1 MATINAVGKNIMP
14 ETKSIECYAVIADP
28 DNIHIVNNQFAEGG
42 VYASIDSALAVPEAA
57 IINSENDSY
66 LLVYEKELN
75 SMYYFKRIKVN
86 TGRKANNYVELTEQ
100 LPSTKLLIHGVYNI
114 QVE

>member
-1 MATINAVGKNIMP
+1 
-14 ETKSIECYAVIADP
+14 
-28 DNIHIVNNQFAEGG
+28 
-42 VYASIDSALAVPEAA
+42 
-57 IINSENDSY
+57 
-66 LLVYEKELN
+66 
-75 SMYYFKRIKVN
+75 MYYFKRIKVN